1 MYLGFAALSV
11 IFLLSILRCLRRLPV
26 RHLAHRRSQV
36 LNGHAGF
43 PQAKPDWVRD
53 VVLKWH
59 QNLGLSHRKLADTF
73 NRRYFAETGISVGR
87 TWVRELIMRH
97 EHERLDVQRR
107 FKHRVPLP
115 MRKNV
120 IWGVDTTIVTDLD
133 GIQQI
138 VLDAVDHGSRLNLLL
153 QPLKR
158 FNRWTFLGYLFLTIG
173 RFGKPKVIKTDNA
186 RVFHAKLVKRVLRW
200 AGIRMT
206 YSQPGKPWQNGRIER
221 FFGTLKAALRD
232 YPILDWQHLAKAMAA
247 FRIWYNLARP
257 HQHLAGRAPQDAW
270 DGVDP
275 LRVPVRHA
283 HIVRAWGDQL
293 RGMVMRR

>member
-1 MYLGFAALSV
+1 MYFYFEILIGIS
-11 IFLLSILRCLRRLPV
+11 LLSILLCLHCLPTSHQIGRRAKTL
-26 RHLAHRRSQV
+26 S
-36 LNGHAGF
+36 GHAAF
-43 PQAKPDWVRD
+43 PCRKPAWVRD
-53 VVLKWH
+53 VVLEWH
-59 QNLGLSHRKLADTF
+59 QRLGLSHRKLADTF
-73 NRRYFAETGISVGR
+73 NRRYFAETGVSVGR

-115 MRKNV
+115 IRKNV

-138 VLDAVDHGSRLNLLL
+138 VLGAVDYGSRLNLLL
-153 QPLKR
+153 QPVKR

-173 RFGKPKVIKTDNA
+173 RFGKPKAIKTDNA

-221 FFGTLKAALRD
+221 FFGTLKAALKD
-232 YPILDWQHLAKAMAA
+232 YPISDWQHLTKAMAS
-247 FRIWYNLARP
+247 FRVGYNLA
-257 HQHLAGRAPQDAW
+257 
-270 DGVDP
+270 
-275 LRVPVRHA
+275 
-283 HIVRAWGDQL
+283 
-293 RGMVMRR
+293 